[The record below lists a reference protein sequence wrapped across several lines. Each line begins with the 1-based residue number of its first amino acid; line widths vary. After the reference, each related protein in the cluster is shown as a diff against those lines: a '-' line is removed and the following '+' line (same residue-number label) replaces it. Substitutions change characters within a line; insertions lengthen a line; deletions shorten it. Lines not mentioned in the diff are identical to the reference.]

1 MYKRQTE
8 LSNNFFGL
16 DYFPASWQSSVFEED
31 FEALSFHQQNV
42 EFNKLSNALLLNF
55 SGAEKMLSQF
65 KEDFP
70 NSIAS
75 ENIDLD
81 VANYYFNNEKYRYA
95 IKWFNTISENQ
106 VSKKD
111 LPEYNFNMGYS
122 LFSAKNYKKA
132 RPYLE
137 KVKAV
142 SYTHLTLPTILLV

>member
-1 MYKRQTE
+1 MNLLNKSSRFQWFWMIFFPVLIQAQLYNNPQKTE
-8 LSNNFFGL
+8 LSNHFFGL

-31 FEALSFHQQNV
+31 FEALPFQQQNV
-42 EFNKLSNALLLNF
+42 EFNKLSNALRLNYC
-55 SGAEKMLSQF
+55 GAEKMLSQF

-95 IKWFNTISENQ
+95 LKWFNTISENQ

-111 LPEYNFNMGYS
+111 LP
-122 LFSAKNYKKA
+122 
-132 RPYLE
+132 
-137 KVKAV
+137 
-142 SYTHLTLPTILLV
+142 